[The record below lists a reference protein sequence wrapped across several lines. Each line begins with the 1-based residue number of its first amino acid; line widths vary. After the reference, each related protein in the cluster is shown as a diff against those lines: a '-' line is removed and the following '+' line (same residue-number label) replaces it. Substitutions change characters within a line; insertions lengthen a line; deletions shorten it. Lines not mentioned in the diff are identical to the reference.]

1 MRVKN
6 KFMKTKRIFD
16 DDMIATIDKTTEK
29 RTNLVSSLLGN
40 SREAQD
46 ISSQFIKMVQMPSE
60 DFNLKNYKLLTEQ
73 LSNKVRKPDPVYQFN
88 ARINPKLTKNKFAV
102 IEDYI
107 TIQPKST
114 EVVHPPLDQSLFT
127 SIEVDNDSQEVI
139 KQGTVSIEDKEA
151 TLAITDDPTKD

>member
-6 KFMKTKRIFD
+6 KFIKTKRIFD

-88 ARINPKLTKNKFAV
+88 AKVNPKLIKNKFAV

-114 EVVHPPLDQSLFT
+114 EVVHPPLD
-127 SIEVDNDSQEVI
+127 
-139 KQGTVSIEDKEA
+139 
-151 TLAITDDPTKD
+151 